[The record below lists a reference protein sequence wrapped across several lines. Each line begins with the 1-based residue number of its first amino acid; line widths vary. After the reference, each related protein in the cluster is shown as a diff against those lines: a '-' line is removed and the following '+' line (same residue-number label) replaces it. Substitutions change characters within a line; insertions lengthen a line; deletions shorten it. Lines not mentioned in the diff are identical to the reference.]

1 MAEHAHSMSAP
12 SRAASICAQFVAGI
26 ALSFLLAIAVIGL
39 ETPDPV
45 TSGHA
50 YAVEAVR

>member
-1 MAEHAHSMSAP
+1 MAKHAHSVHTRLCTIPFAP
-12 SRAASICAQFVAGI
+12 IGASLLFATLF
-26 ALSFLLAIAVIGL
+26 ALTIVFLLA
-39 ETPDPV
+39 PDPV